1 MSYKQLFSSNATQ
14 EIAGAQKKVGP
25 GDVCRGLVAFVLEQ
39 QLCCVAE
46 TLWAEA
52 CAMRIALL
60 FLVECGSYGDTGSWG
75 LRGATKEF
83 DE

>member
-1 MSYKQLFSSNATQ
+1 
-14 EIAGAQKKVGP
+14 
-25 GDVCRGLVAFVLEQ
+25 VLEQ